1 MLIEKHTES
10 QKEFHCVF
18 EKLNKAYDRELREK
32 LWFYMR
38 KSGVTEKHI
47 LAENVLGQQDSGEVC
62 GWSGRWVQDVGGIM
76 IFVCD
81 CNGQVA
87 RRDQAGVSVDYDVC
101 R

>member
-1 MLIEKHTES
+1 MVLHEEIRSDGEVWE
-10 QKEFHCVF
+10 
-18 EKLNKAYDRELREK
+18 
-32 LWFYMR
+32 
-38 KSGVTEKHI
+38 GG
-47 LAENVLGQQDSGEVC
+47 AEDVLGRQDSGEVC

-101 R
+101 KRHCDL